1 MSSTDQTT
9 APAKTQ
15 KVAAKE
21 VTEVKDVI
29 KISIGHGD
37 VGKFVGKGG
46 SKIRDFVI
54 VKTRGMVDGDA
65 GRLFCQIVTKKEAF
79 AEGITKETVLA
90 RLKAKDEETMK
101 ILKENLEKHEEAF
114 KKMKRFEGQSRFV
127 FKVGMEHFKIAKF
140 IGARGSNISEMKE
153 KVRDADDSLTRDD
166 VYIQIKEDEK
176 IKMKNM
182 KFGEL
187 DCGKDI
193 EQKVLITV
201 SVYTNDRE
209 SSWAKIGEVV
219 EGVVNEINGVGDT
232 WGGKGAPN
240 HELGEDDDPWAGDW

>member
-9 APAKTQ
+9 APAKTP

-29 KISIGHGD
+29 KVSIGHGD

-54 VKTRGMVDGDA
+54 VKTRGMVEGDA
-65 GRLFCQIVTKKEAF
+65 GRLFCQIVTKKEPF
-79 AEGITKETVLA
+79 AEGIMKETVWA

-140 IGARGSNISEMKE
+140 IGARGSNISDMKE
-153 KVRDADDSLTRDD
+153 KVRDADESLTRDD

-176 IKMKNM
+176 SKMKNM

-219 EGVVNEINGVGDT
+219 EEVVNEINGVGDT

>member
-15 KVAAKE
+15 EVAAKE

-65 GRLFCQIVTKKEAF
+65 GRLFCQIVTKKEPF
-79 AEGITKETVLA
+79 AEGVTKETVWA

-140 IGARGSNISEMKE
+140 IGSRGSNISDMKE
-153 KVRDADDSLTRDD
+153 KVRDADGSLTRDD

-209 SSWAKIGEVV
+209 SSWAKVGEVV

>member
-9 APAKTQ
+9 TPAKTS

-21 VTEVKDVI
+21 VTEVKDVV

-54 VKTRGMVDGDA
+54 KKTRDMVDGDA
-65 GRLFCQIVTKKEAF
+65 GRLFCQIVTKKEP
-79 AEGITKETVLA
+79 GIKVETVWA
-90 RLKAKDEETMK
+90 RLKAEDDETIKVM
-101 ILKENLEKHEEAF
+101 KENLEKLVGAF
-114 KKMKRFEGQSRFV
+114 KKMKRFDGQSRFV
-127 FKVGMEHFKIAKF
+127 FRVGMEHFKIAKF

-153 KVRDADDSLTRDD
+153 KVREADDSLTRED

-187 DCGKDI
+187 DCGEDI

-201 SVYTNDRE
+201 SVYTNDRD
-209 SSWAKIGEVV
+209 SSWTKIGELVKEVV
-219 EGVVNEINGVGDT
+219 DEINGGEDT
-232 WGGKGAPN
+232 WGGKGTPN
-240 HELGEDDDPWAGDW
+240 HELGEEDDPWGGDW